1 MDKGN
6 PDDVEI
12 PPSDQKNKIQIKTEN
27 ISSMLANNAENIKDH
42 PPAVVAASEKTANY
56 QCGLCHKRFY
66 EPQELKK
73 HMKSDHIQSK
83 NKKEIIPGD
92 GDDEKQQKI
101 EFENDE
107 TSEDITVM
115 PDIVDPNEMLDEEE
129 NSE

>member
-83 NKKEIIPGD
+83 KKEIIPGD
-92 GDDEKQQKI
+92 NEKI
-101 EFENDE
+101 EFDNDE